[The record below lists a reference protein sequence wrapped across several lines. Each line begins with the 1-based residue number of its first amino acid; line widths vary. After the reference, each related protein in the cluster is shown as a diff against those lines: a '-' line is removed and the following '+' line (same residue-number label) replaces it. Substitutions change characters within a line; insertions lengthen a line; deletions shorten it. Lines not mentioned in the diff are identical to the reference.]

1 MTVTINLSD
10 DKALVLQ
17 ARAAAEG
24 LSLEEW
30 FKTLA
35 TEAHEAAP
43 GSLQAAA
50 NIVLEEMR
58 NVPADMMAALPKDG
72 ASEHDHYL
80 YGWPKRNS

>member
-10 DKALVLQ
+10 DEALVLQ
-17 ARAAAEG
+17 ARAAAES
-24 LSLEEW
+24 LSPEEW

-35 TEAHEAAP
+35 TDSHEAAL

-50 NIVLEEMR
+50 YIVLEEMR
-58 NVPADMMAALPKDG
+58 NVPADMMTALPRDG
-72 ASEHDHYL
+72 AREHDHYL